1 MSWRSCSSADQL
13 ATLSRC
19 PISGPSIEVS
29 APAHTIR
36 HRRSRVQMG
45 LTLLLLRRAGEQLV
59 KDVECPLHFGLPDD
73 PRLLQEIRL
82 CKGGKKNALRWEVTR
97 RSSLTDYT
105 PRPFAQHHP
114 TRPLPCSLP
123 VPSLKGPMARIYY
136 WPLRYVGLAAL
147 IAQSSLWATRHRL
160 PPSLSLSSL
169 RRGRRLC

>member
-1 MSWRSCSSADQL
+1 MSWRSCSSADQH

-19 PISGPSIEVS
+19 PISGPSIGGS

-36 HRRSRVQMG
+36 HRRSRIQMG

-82 CKGGKKNALRWEVTR
+82 CKGGKKNALRWEVTPAGVR
-97 RSSLTDYT
+97 LLITLPVRS
-105 PRPFAQHHP
+105 PQHHP
-114 TRPLPCSLP
+114 TRPLLCSLP

-136 WPLRYVGLAAL
+136 WPLTTLRWVGRLDCAEFFMGDASSP
-147 IAQSSLWATRHRL
+147 SSLS
-160 PPSLSLSSL
+160 PSLSLSSL
-169 RRGRRLC
+169 